1 MSEEIKKLKSSINLV
16 DAKLSF
22 MHEQFGELKML
33 FKDVVADVDAIADLV
48 GDHEERIRKLEKHVG
63 L

>member
-1 MSEEIKKLKSSINLV
+1 MNEEIKKLKRSINLV

-22 MHEQFGELKML
+22 MHEQFGELKTL
-33 FKDVVADVDAIADLV
+33 FKDVVHDVDALADMV
-48 GDHEERIRKLEKHVG
+48 GDHEERLTKLEKHIG

>member
-1 MSEEIKKLKSSINLV
+1 MNEEIKKLKRSVNLV

-22 MHEQFGELKML
+22 MHEQFGELTTL
-33 FKDVVADVDAIADLV
+33 FKDVVHDVDALADVV
-48 GDHEERIRKLEKHVG
+48 GDHEERLVKLEKHVG